1 MTESARHLAQL
12 LWLLD
17 EVLYPGYR
25 RVELQSPVFVLAPP
39 RTGSTSLH
47 RALCADSDRFF
58 APQLVELFFPF
69 ITVSKALHAV
79 HDRPALMAP
88 LMRFIHWFVAL
99 CGIRPSE
106 TSRRHP
112 MGLFKEDE
120 DDIALTVHHL
130 TSEISWCA
138 ISHIENFLV
147 RSERGL
153 VSQSLQACEC

>member
-1 MTESARHLAQL
+1 
-12 LWLLD
+12 
-17 EVLYPGYR
+17 
-25 RVELQSPVFVLAPP
+25 VELQNPVFVLAPP

-47 RALCADSDRFF
+47 RALCADTDRFF

-69 ITVSKALHAV
+69 ITVAKAMHAV
-79 HDRPALMAP
+79 HARPVLEAR

-99 CGIRPSE
+99 CAIRPSE
-106 TSRRHP
+106 TATRHP

-138 ISHIENFLV
+138 MSHIENFLV
-147 RSERGL
+147 RGGQKGL
-153 VSQSLQACEC
+153 SVYMCEQ